1 MEERSRYWGLD
12 VGTSVNPTHRSI
24 RIRFDSYGDGQTA
37 KYACAT

>member
-1 MEERSRYWGLD
+1 MESAAVIGPWH
-12 VGTSVNPTHRSI
+12 VGTWVDYTHQSI